1 MRFLFRFFKFLFY
14 ALLLSI
20 VVGLP
25 ALLWLMVED
34 TPRVSASDQLA
45 VEDIER
51 AKRLLRDL
59 DPRQLKDGETRR
71 LTLTERDANLL
82 VDQTLSRWPGA
93 AQVEARTRFIP
104 DHAEI
109 QATLPL
115 PNNPLGRYLNASVQ
129 LTPGESGPLLTKVQI
144 GRLSIPGNL
153 FRWVIDQA
161 SGYLQGRPQYQELKQ
176 VWATLSDIQIENG
189 AIAITVRY
197 DQALA
202 RRLEARGRDWVLPK
216 TDRIRL
222 DVYHDVLVTATR
234 MVPKNSSLIFLL
246 KPLFA
251 RAAERTALDGD
262 PVEENRAVLV
272 TLALYLSGKD
282 PSRLLGE
289 KYHSPT
295 SIHPTLA
302 GRRDLAQHFAISAAL
317 TGVADS
323 HIANVIGIFKE
334 VQDSQGGSGFSFA
347 DLTADR
353 AGVRFAEQAIAS
365 ATSARDVQRR
375 VASLDVESAIM
386 PSITALPEGLQ
397 DPEFRRR
404 FERRDSAAYNVIKDE
419 IERRLNQ
426 CDFYRPAS

>member
-14 ALLLSI
+14 SLLLSI

-34 TPRVSASDQLA
+34 TPLISASDQLA
-45 VEDIER
+45 VEDVEK
-51 AKRLLRDL
+51 AQRLLRDL

-71 LTLTERDANLL
+71 LTLTERDASLL

-93 AQVEARTRFIP
+93 AKVKARTRFTP

-115 PNNPLGRYLNASVQ
+115 PDNPIGRYLNASVQ
-129 LTPGESGPLLTKVQI
+129 LTPGEFGPLLTEAQI

-153 FRWVIDQA
+153 FHWAIDWA
-161 SGYLQGRPQYQELKQ
+161 SGYLQGRPEYQELRQ
-176 VWATLSDIQIENG
+176 VWAALSDIRIG
-189 AIAITVRY
+189 TGTAAVTVRY
-197 DQALA
+197 DQDLA

-222 DVYHDVLVTATR
+222 GVYHDVLVTTTR
-234 MVPKNSSLIFLL
+234 TAHKNSSLIFLL

-251 RAAERTALDGD
+251 RAAERTALGGD
-262 PVEENRAVLV
+262 PIEENRAVLI

-289 KYHSPT
+289 KYAAPT

-302 GRRDLAQHFAISAAL
+302 GRGDLAQHFAISAAL

-323 HIANVIGIFKE
+323 HVANVIGVFKE

-365 ATSARDVQRR
+365 ATAAQDVQRR
-375 VASLDVESAIM
+375 VASIDVESAIM

-404 FERRDSAAYNVIKDE
+404 FERRDSAAYNVVKDE
-419 IERRLNQ
+419 IERRLDQ
-426 CDFYRPAS
+426 CDFYRPMS

>member
-20 VVGLP
+20 VAGLP
-25 ALLWLMVED
+25 VLLWLMVED

-45 VEDIER
+45 VEDVEKVR
-51 AKRLLRDL
+51 RLLRDL

-71 LTLTERDANLL
+71 LTLTERDASLL

-93 AQVEARTRFIP
+93 AQAKARVRFIP

-129 LTPGESGPLLTKVQI
+129 LT
-144 GRLSIPGNL
+144 
-153 FRWVIDQA
+153 
-161 SGYLQGRPQYQELKQ
+161 
-176 VWATLSDIQIENG
+176 
-189 AIAITVRY
+189 
-197 DQALA
+197 
-202 RRLEARGRDWVLPK
+202 
-216 TDRIRL
+216 
-222 DVYHDVLVTATR
+222 
-234 MVPKNSSLIFLL
+234 
-246 KPLFA
+246 
-251 RAAERTALDGD
+251 
-262 PVEENRAVLV
+262 
-272 TLALYLSGKD
+272 LALYLSGKD

-289 KYHSPT
+289 KYHAPT